1 MAGDVAEKVGE
12 DCNVEDGRMGGG
24 GDSGPDGE
32 GDIDLLENGE
42 RRDEAVSSSHQFQL
56 TLAAR
61 SSSLSLAGGG
71 VIDGGVGNISGVGE
85 EGWRSVVSLKEA
97 VAVLVCS

>member
-42 RRDEAVSSSHQFQL
+42 RRDEAVSSSHLSTISTHTGVSQL
-56 TLAAR
+56 
-61 SSSLSLAGGG
+61 
-71 VIDGGVGNISGVGE
+71 
-85 EGWRSVVSLKEA
+85 VSFFGRRWGH
-97 VAVLVCS
+97 

>member
-1 MAGDVAEKVGE
+1 
-12 DCNVEDGRMGGG
+12 MGGG

-32 GDIDLLENGE
+32 GDKTCERVERGE
-42 RRDEAVSSSHQFQL
+42 MRQSLRHISQQFQL
-56 TLAAR
+56 TLASR
-61 SSSLSLAGGG
+61 ISSLSLAGGG
-71 VIDGGVGNISGVGE
+71 VIDGGVGKLSGVGE